1 MSRYLEE
8 LRRPSIVDRVKLLI
22 TSQGFRYNKFKGLM
36 IGFKYIKVHCDDML
50 FIIDRT
56 HFTLRQTVVL
66 KKC

>member
-1 MSRYLEE
+1 MNRYLEK
-8 LRRPSIVDRVKLLI
+8 LRKPSIIDRVKLLI
-22 TSQGFRYNKFKGLM
+22 TSQGFRYDKFKGLM

-50 FIIDRT
+50 FIIERK